1 MPNVPTTC
9 AQYAYCL
16 ISIIRNLV
24 EEKLMMGSQ
33 DIDAFQRC
41 KIHNQIKVH
50 QRLNVVVVVYKNNSY
65 HFLHHFHTGTLII
78 FSCAQFSEKMHL
90 RTHIYTYQYY
100 RDTYNLNFTHSKYV
114 DLLQHAGQYCST
126 EGEARVL
133 QYCPKCCNKSKYFE

>member
-24 EEKLMMGSQ
+24 EETLMMGSYQ

-78 FSCAQFSEKMHL
+78 FSCAQFSEKNAFMYAHIHILVLWSMAELGNYTTLMLGMYYIVQALKIKNFRNRPLHL
-90 RTHIYTYQYY
+90 
-100 RDTYNLNFTHSKYV
+100 
-114 DLLQHAGQYCST
+114 
-126 EGEARVL
+126 
-133 QYCPKCCNKSKYFE
+133 